1 MWASNHVAQY
11 SVTGQMPPRQGT
23 GHPTLTPYQAFE
35 CSDGPLMI
43 CPGNDRLWRKF
54 AEVLGHPEWPDEA
67 RFKTNV
73 DRFQRR
79 EMLLGMVGEIMRK
92 ESRAHWSAR
101 LDALGVPNGPLNSVP
116 QVLELAQTAALGMFT
131 RPYAGSDALFHG
143 LPLSIDGER
152 AGGMEK
158 SAEDRRAQR
167 RGMTRFLLPIVWI
180 AWGLAYPLMSWSL
193 KAADLFST
201 RLIILPLSGLILL
214 GVGVVRGAPL
224 WPERSM
230 WGPLALSGLFNM
242 GLFQIFLISGIA
254 LLGPS
259 RTPVIVYTM
268 PAWSALFAVFLLKE
282 RISFRVA
289 LSLLLSLL
297 AVALII
303 SQEAAVRR
311 APIGTVLTL
320 LAAISFGIGTVL
332 TKRYSLRGD
341 PAINAG
347 WQLLL
352 GTLSVVLVWLV
363 WLPHAYFRPEETRG
377 LFALVFLILI
387 SNALAYFCWF
397 RIIQLLPASVA
408 SLTTLVVPCVGFASS
423 ALLVGGAIS
432 RLDIVALGLIVTAV
446 MLVLSQ
452 PQPAKLRQ

>member
-1 MWASNHVAQY
+1 
-11 SVTGQMPPRQGT
+11 
-23 GHPTLTPYQAFE
+23 
-35 CSDGPLMI
+35 
-43 CPGNDRLWRKF
+43 
-54 AEVLGHPEWPDEA
+54 
-67 RFKTNV
+67 
-73 DRFQRR
+73 
-79 EMLLGMVGEIMRK
+79 
-92 ESRAHWSAR
+92 
-101 LDALGVPNGPLNSVP
+101 
-116 QVLELAQTAALGMFT
+116 
-131 RPYAGSDALFHG
+131 
-143 LPLSIDGER
+143 
-152 AGGMEK
+152 
-158 SAEDRRAQR
+158 
-167 RGMTRFLLPIVWI
+167 MTRFLLPVVWI

-230 WGPLALSGLFNM
+230 WGPLALTGLFNM

-254 LLGPS
+254 MLGPS
-259 RTPVIVYTM
+259 RTPIIVYTM
-268 PAWSALFAVFLLKE
+268 PAWSSLFAVFLLKE
-282 RISFRVA
+282 RISLKVA

-352 GTLSVVLVWLV
+352 GTLPVILVWLV

-397 RIIQLLPASVA
+397 RIIQLMPASVA

-423 ALLVGGAIS
+423 ALLVGGNIS
-432 RLDIVALGLIVTAV
+432 WLDVMALGLIVAAV
-446 MLVLSQ
+446 TLVLADR